1 MSVWH
6 LNLGEHWT
14 PDNTTQHLS
23 NFHPSPALLQPGDT
37 LSRLICLS
45 ATEIV
50 VDIRDLL
57 VTVTW
62 VWPVSV
68 CNVEHVTVVTRH
80 TTHQDLVTLVT
91 APVTRWLHISIH
103 CLPVLC
109 CKHAHTALH
118 VPENW
123 FSSPPTFIFIS
134 SRAFCKAIFIVL
146 SNWFIIPI
154 LMSAA

>member
-1 MSVWH
+1 ML
-6 LNLGEHWT
+6 LNYFSTLKLIWDLWYDCRFIVMVLCPSDISIWVNTGHR
-14 PDNTTQHLS
+14 TTQHLS

-80 TTHQDLVTLVT
+80 TTHQDLVTVVT

-118 VPENW
+118 VLEN
-123 FSSPPTFIFIS
+123 
-134 SRAFCKAIFIVL
+134 
-146 SNWFIIPI
+146 
-154 LMSAA
+154 

>member
-1 MSVWH
+1 ML
-6 LNLGEHWT
+6 LNYFSTLKLIWDLWYDCRFIVMVLCPSDISIWVNTGHR
-14 PDNTTQHLS
+14 TTQHLS
-23 NFHPSPALLQPGDT
+23 NFHPCPALLQPGDT

-80 TTHQDLVTLVT
+80 ITPGPGHGG
-91 APVTRWLHISIH
+91 H
-103 CLPVLC
+103 CPGHTMV
-109 CKHAHTALH
+109 AHLYPLFTCAML
-118 VPENW
+118 
-123 FSSPPTFIFIS
+123 
-134 SRAFCKAIFIVL
+134 
-146 SNWFIIPI
+146 
-154 LMSAA
+154 